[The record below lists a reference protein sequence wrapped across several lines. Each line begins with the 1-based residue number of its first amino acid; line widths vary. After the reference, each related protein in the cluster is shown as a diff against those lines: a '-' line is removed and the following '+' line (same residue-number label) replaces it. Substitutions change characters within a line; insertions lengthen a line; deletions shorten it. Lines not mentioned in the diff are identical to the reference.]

1 MISRCWRVLL
11 LCLALQ
17 AARAD
22 TLEVLVHSLDGA
34 AELKDG
40 QWQPL
45 AGGGMRAFSLV
56 LTQRLLA
63 SQPRKF
69 TLREVP
75 LNRGMQLLAAPLPTL
90 LVGTFRTPER
100 EARYQWI
107 GPLLSV
113 DTLLYQDRHR
123 PVRAASLAAA
133 AALPVCAV
141 RGGSVLERLRILG
154 FSDIEQAPS
163 YAICLRMLTAGRV
176 RLAAVLSGDFPQRLR
191 EAGLRPGHIQPSGLV
206 VLSSDSYI
214 AASQA
219 VPAAEVAALNRS
231 LAALRATPEYEQLR
245 QLYWP

>member
-22 TLEVLVHSLDGA
+22 TLEVFVHSLDGA

-63 SQPRKF
+63 SQPRPYV
-69 TLREVP
+69 LREVP
-75 LNRGMQLLAAPLPTL
+75 LTRGVQLLSLPAPVL
-90 LVGTFRTPER
+90 LVGQFRTPER
-100 EARYQWI
+100 ESQYRWI
-107 GPLLSV
+107 GPLFRV
-113 DTLLYQDRHR
+113 DTLLYQDRRR
-123 PVRAASLAAA
+123 PVKAATLAEAV
-133 AALPVCAV
+133 ALPVCAV
-141 RGGSVLERLRILG
+141 RGGSHALRLQAQG
-154 FSDIEQAPS
+154 FGDIELAPS
-163 YAICLRMLTAGRV
+163 YATCLRMLAAGRV
-176 RLAAVLSGDFPQRLR
+176 RLAAVVSGDFSARLH
-191 EAGLRPGHIQPSGLV
+191 EAGLRAGDIQPSGLIL
-206 VLSSDSYI
+206 LSTDNYI